1 MADGKRCYLVIDGN
15 NISFRA
21 ASVIPP
27 QRLIDGALST
37 KLLWG
42 MLGKRTRILGEQGY
56 EDIIPVF
63 TFDADFTNTGDD
75 DAAVNR
81 YEFDGHYKE
90 NRRDDGTD
98 PARTALDRARA
109 RWRDQWIGEIG
120 ARGMVMARHV
130 NTEADDIMAYM
141 ANALADDADVA
152 LWTMDKDL
160 MQCVDDERGVFMIRY
175 RRGRGDVNV
184 RADDVM
190 ADKGVPPTK
199 IRLQLALQGDAAD
212 NYARIPG
219 YGGKRGLAMLTD
231 ANNMDDLV
239 AALPK
244 YEDQLRFN
252 WTLAGVG
259 ADYMPTA
266 ARSQVDACVADCVW
280 RQPESH
286 A

>member
-1 MADGKRCYLVIDGN
+1 
-15 NISFRA
+15 
-21 ASVIPP
+21 
-27 QRLIDGALST
+27 
-37 KLLWG
+37 
-42 MLGKRTRILGEQGY
+42 MLGKRMRILGEQGY

-63 TFDADFTNTGDD
+63 TFDAGFTNTGDD

-98 PARTALDRARA
+98 PARTALDRART

-120 ARGMVMARHV
+120 ERGMVLARHV

-152 LWTMDKDL
+152 LWTTDKDL

-175 RRGRGDVNV
+175 RRGSGDVNV
-184 RADDVM
+184 RAADVM

-231 ANNMDDLV
+231 ASSMDDLV

-266 ARSQVDACVADCVW
+266 ARAQVDSCVADCVW

>member
-1 MADGKRCYLVIDGN
+1 MANGKRCYLVIDGN

-27 QRLIDGALST
+27 QRLINEDPNT

-42 MLGKRTRILGEQGY
+42 MLGKRMRILGEQGY

-63 TFDADFTNTGDD
+63 TFDAGFTNTGDD

-81 YEFDGHYKE
+81 YEFDAHYKE

-98 PARTALDRARA
+98 PARTALDRART

-120 ARGMVMARHV
+120 ERGMVLARHV

-141 ANALADDADVA
+141 ANALADDSDVA
-152 LWTMDKDL
+152 LWTTDKDL

-175 RRGRGDVNV
+175 RRGSGDVNV
-184 RADDVM
+184 RAADVM

-231 ANNMDDLV
+231 ASSMDDLV

-252 WTLAGVG
+252 WMLAGVG
-259 ADYMPTA
+259 ADYMPSA
-266 ARSQVDACVADCVW
+266 ARAQVDSCVADCVW
-280 RQPESH
+280 RQPEIH